1 MLPNSLPQGAAQ
13 ELSKEESPVQGEQPG
28 ETAARRTGLRNGRNT
43 KWARGA
49 AVSGTQ
55 ARVGH
60 SPASAEL
67 EATLGRGLSTGSLSC
82 AEIRLCCCRLR
93 ATLLPKPRR
102 QGGT

>member
-13 ELSKEESPVQGEQPG
+13 ELSKEENPVQGEQPG
-28 ETAARRTGLRNGRNT
+28 ETAARRTGLRDGRST
-43 KWARGA
+43 KWVQGT

-55 ARVGH
+55 AKVGH

-67 EATLGRGLSTGSLSC
+67 EATLGRGLSAGSLSC

-93 ATLLPKPRR
+93 TTLLPKPRH